1 METVAIVEYKPTIR
15 LKRVKDESKKFSVQ
29 FLPESLTNF
38 SQSQYFDFKDKKL
51 KSAYIIDLIHTLILK
66 YYFKKE
72 NLFHLSSIILKDKY
86 GYLYNYYID
95 WLTDNNIL
103 ILVQN
108 YLKGKN
114 TRVYKLNE
122 IIISDKINRYRN
134 TDKVLLKKYKNAI
147 SDIESEKNSSNK
159 IIPEVKVKLI
169 QDLYSVKI
177 EYEKSIYFLDSTLQ
191 DVDIYNRNKY
201 SVECIKQNQLFYHFD
216 DFGRFHTNFTILKS
230 FIRKNCLKIEDDET
244 FEIDIKNS
252 QPLFLNLIIKEEKHN
267 IDPNELNLFKCLT
280 TSGVFYDY
288 LIEHS
293 GLKEKKIIK
302 ECIYK
307 VFFGKNANSKCDK
320 FFKKFFPTIHSF
332 IKEFKFKNKNY
343 KILAHK
349 LQYLE
354 SNLIFNKIVKE
365 IYEQH
370 NQIKLITIHDSIVSA
385 KKYRPIIEEIFY
397 RKLEEEFNF

>member
-1 METVAIVEYKPTIR
+1 MEELIEYTPK
-15 LKRVKDESKKFSVQ
+15 VKFKQVKADSKKFSIQ
-29 FLPESLTNF
+29 FLPESLTTF
-38 SQSQYFDFKDKKL
+38 SKQEFFEFKDKKL

-95 WLTDNNIL
+95 WLTQNNIL
-103 ILVQN
+103 ILVYN

-114 TRVYKLNE
+114 TRVYKLNDE
-122 IIISDKINRYRN
+122 IICGKINRYKN
-134 TDKVLLKKYKNAI
+134 TDKVLLKKYKNAV
-147 SDIESEKNSSNK
+147 SDLESEKNSSNK
-159 IIPEVKVKLI
+159 ILPEIKSKLI
-169 QDLYSVKI
+169 SDLYSVKI

-244 FEIDIKNS
+244 IELDIKNS
-252 QPLFLNLIIKEEKHN
+252 QPLFLNLILKEEDNKVEFE
-267 IDPNELNLFKCLT
+267 ELSTFKYLT
-280 TSGVFYDY
+280 RKGLFYDF
-288 LIEHS
+288 LINNSEI
-293 GLKEKKIIK
+293 KEKKLIK

-307 VFFGKNANSKCDK
+307 VFFGKNSNSKCDK
-320 FFKKFFPTIHSF
+320 FFKKFFPTIYDF
-332 IKEFKFKNKNY
+332 IKEYKLKNKNY
-343 KILAHK
+343 KVLAHK

-354 SNLIFNKIVKE
+354 SNLIFNKIIKE
-365 IYEQH
+365 ILENH
-370 NQIKLITIHDSIVSA
+370 EEIKLITIHDSIMCA
-385 KKYRPIIEEIFY
+385 KKHKEVVEEIFY
-397 RKLEEEFNF
+397 RKLSEEFDF